1 VAKFPIAKLP
11 SVYAVNEADAELHP
25 LIKLIVDP
33 LILIR
38 ALGFAV
44 MLLANN
50 PSRLAIVLFTFG
62 AEDVVEFVELEDT
75 VVWFVELVFDELEPE
90 LEFVCAELEFGIVI
104 LPLLMASRVAK
115 IPATDTVALL
125 AYTNVIFNSNV
136 VLALKT
142 LMDWSAL
149 IL

>member
-1 VAKFPIAKLP
+1 
-11 SVYAVNEADAELHP
+11 
-25 LIKLIVDP
+25 
-33 LILIR
+33 
-38 ALGFAV
+38 
-44 MLLANN
+44 
-50 PSRLAIVLFTFG
+50 
-62 AEDVVEFVELEDT
+62 
-75 VVWFVELVFDELEPE
+75 LVFDELEPE

-142 LMDWSAL
+142 LMD
-149 IL
+149 